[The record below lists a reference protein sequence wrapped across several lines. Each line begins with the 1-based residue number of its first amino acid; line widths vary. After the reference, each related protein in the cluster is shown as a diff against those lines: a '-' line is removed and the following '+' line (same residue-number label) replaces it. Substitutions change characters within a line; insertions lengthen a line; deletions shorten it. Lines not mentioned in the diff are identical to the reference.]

1 MTQTYAL
8 KGMRSLGDFRTMWN
22 QGNSPDRG
30 DSILAHQTMAHIYPE
45 GELQVEFIEKAD
57 AYWLIAELP
66 NIQQDDV
73 TIHLNGEVL
82 SIVGEWPEEATARD
96 SAQLGRP
103 YRMFARQFKLEEP
116 VEAETISTTYT
127 DGLLAVC
134 VPKLASSQAE
144 SPSLELVES

>member
-1 MTQTYAL
+1 MTQAYAL

-22 QGNSPDRG
+22 QGNSVGRD

-45 GELQVEFIEKAD
+45 GELQVELIEKMD
-57 AYWLIAELP
+57 AYWFIADLP

-73 TIHLNGEVL
+73 TIQVSGEVL

-96 SAQLGRP
+96 AAPLVRP
-103 YRMFARQFKLEEP
+103 YRMFARQFRLEEP

-134 VPKLASSQAE
+134 VPKLAPSQAE